1 MIVLIPYSITA
12 KYSSLTFKSSPW
24 LPSPYT
30 HPGQVLTLQG
40 TAGGVGTQCSN
51 PGSVSNSRVTLGK
64 PFYLS
69 RSSIFFFGNV
79 FNFVRVLSS
88 LHNFKLEWVLRES
101 RGTFLPKV
109 ITLSYTWWALWI
121 FITELLN
128 VHWQWCDM
136 IALKRKLQIW
146 MTFPRCLFFP
156 LWFWSCWFLIINGNT
171 ALLENICVDRVLCK
185 SFIFMVNFTKL

>member
-1 MIVLIPYSITA
+1 MTDWYSVLSTFSLICLLVCVCFRYIAVNCLFYSNRLLMIKWDNVRFVNCKALCR
-12 KYSSLTFKSSPW
+12 F
-24 LPSPYT
+24 
-30 HPGQVLTLQG
+30 
-40 TAGGVGTQCSN
+40 
-51 PGSVSNSRVTLGK
+51 
-64 PFYLS
+64 F
-69 RSSIFFFGNV
+69 FFFGKV

-146 MTFPRCLFFP
+146 MTFPRCLFIFYMLVVWYP
-156 LWFWSCWFLIINGNT
+156 LLLISVQSVYISGKMFLLLMDKII
-171 ALLENICVDRVLCK
+171 K
-185 SFIFMVNFTKL
+185 